1 MLSLVDEKLID
12 FLKNGKDWARLR
24 TSVPGIFVL
33 KLPAYKGSP
42 SRLAVEIN
50 PVDES
55 GSPKKKRGLVIRGN
69 DELKEFME
77 LIQNDKLKKL
87 VLDIDQ
93 INPPLKEKSRQS
105 DEVLEI

>member
-1 MLSLVDEKLID
+1 MLHVVDEKLEE
-12 FLKNGKDWARLR
+12 FLKNGKDWSRLK

-33 KLPAYKGSP
+33 KMPAYKSSP

-50 PVDES
+50 PVDEN
-55 GSPKKKRGLVIRGN
+55 GNPKKKRGLVIR
-69 DELKEFME
+69 DQEELNEFLE

-87 VLDIDQ
+87 MAELDQ
-93 INPPLKEKSRQS
+93 INPKKKGQKSS

>member
-1 MLSLVDEKLID
+1 MLSLADEKLLD
-12 FLKNGKDWARLR
+12 FLKNGKDWSRLK

-33 KLPAYKGSP
+33 KMPAYRGSP

-69 DELKEFME
+69 DELKEFAE
-77 LIQNDKLKKL
+77 LMQNDKLKKL
-87 VLDIDQ
+87 MLDIDQ
-93 INPPLKEKSRQS
+93 VNPPRKEKPRSS